1 MKKVFFTII
10 ILLIGL
16 VLLIL
21 FRSCG
26 KESEQDKS
34 YVFPISCRISLLP
47 GTEDEPS
54 LVTLRL
60 FNHTARQTKNDYS
73 KMKPVVVNIPPD
85 IWQEKVAF
93 VKVNKQTDNEADI
106 SSSFIFLKGPQSK
119 KLFFGPYI
127 VYSVYY
133 EIPLSNNISCED
145 IIQAQVKID
154 SFIIHSNTFLLPETP
169 KTKEEA
175 IYRRI
180 MIAHRL
186 GEYDELLTLA
196 NEMIEIRP
204 GHADGYFFKGLAFEG
219 KQLYKE
225 ALDTYQKSL
234 KLVPIPEKGQFTE
247 PPDLLYSHIRE
258 VKKKLEEGL

>member
-1 MKKVFFTII
+1 M
-10 ILLIGL
+10 LIGL

-26 KESEQDKS
+26 KESEQVKS
-34 YVFPISCRISLLP
+34 YISPISCRISLLP
-47 GTEDEPS
+47 GTEDQPS

-60 FNHTARQTKNDYS
+60 FNHTVRQTKNDYS
-73 KMKPVVVNIPPD
+73 KMKPVIVNITPD
-85 IWQEKVAF
+85 AWQKKVSF
-93 VKVNKQTDNEADI
+93 IKVNKQMGSKVDI
-106 SSSFIFLKGPQSK
+106 SSSFVFLKGPQSK

-145 IIQAQVKID
+145 IIQAQVEID
-154 SFIIHSNTFLLPETP
+154 SFIIHSNTFSLPETA

-175 IYRRI
+175 IYREI

-204 GHADGYFFKGLAFEG
+204 EHADGYFFKGLALEG
-219 KQLYKE
+219 KELYKE
-225 ALDTYQKSL
+225 ALDEYQKSL
-234 KLVPIPEKGQFTE
+234 KLVPIPEKGKFTE

-258 VKKKLEEGL
+258 VKKKMEEGL